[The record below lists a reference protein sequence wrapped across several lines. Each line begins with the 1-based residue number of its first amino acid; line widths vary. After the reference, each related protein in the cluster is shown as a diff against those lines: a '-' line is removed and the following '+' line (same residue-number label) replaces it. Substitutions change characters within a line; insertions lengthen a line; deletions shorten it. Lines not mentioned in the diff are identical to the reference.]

1 MNTLTATAKNRY
13 NHTAWFY
20 EPTAALYSF
29 GKIRASK
36 LHELQYMQP
45 GQNVLYAG
53 VGGGEDAVRAAE
65 KGAKI
70 TCIDL
75 ASAML
80 ARVDQKLEDAGVSGE
95 LICGDLLLHNR
106 TGHYDVIC
114 ANYFLNV
121 FTTDVMH
128 KMLDHL
134 ISLLKPGGLLLVA
147 DFAVPQGNALQRAT
161 HAFYYRIANVLYW
174 VISNSDLHPIYDYSA
189 ILSRHGLSVSEVARH
204 RLFPGGPRYFQTV
217 IAQKPAA

>member
-1 MNTLTATAKNRY
+1 MNALAATAKNRY

-20 EPTAALYSF
+20 EPLAALYSF

-36 LHELQYMQP
+36 LHELQYMQA
-45 GQNVLYAG
+45 GQHVLYAG

-65 KGAKI
+65 KGANI
-70 TCIDL
+70 TCVDL

-80 ARVDQKLEDAGVSGE
+80 EQVERKLDDAGVGGE
-95 LICGDLLLHNR
+95 LICGDLLQHNR

-121 FTTDVMH
+121 FTADVMH
-128 KMLDHL
+128 KVLAHL
-134 ISLLKPGGLLLVA
+134 ITLLKPGGMLLVA
-147 DFAVPQGNALQRAT
+147 DFAIPQGNVLLRAS

-174 VISNSDLHPIYDYSA
+174 VISNSDLHPIYDYAA
-189 ILSRHGLSVSEVARH
+189 ILPSHGLHVREPVRH

-217 IAQKPAA
+217 IAQKSTG

>member
-1 MNTLTATAKNRY
+1 
-13 NHTAWFY
+13 
-20 EPTAALYSF
+20 
-29 GKIRASK
+29 
-36 LHELQYMQP
+36 MQP

-53 VGGGEDAVRAAE
+53 VGGGEDAVRAAK
-65 KGAKI
+65 KGAQI

-75 ASAML
+75 APAML
-80 ARVDQKLEDAGVSGE
+80 ARVDQKLADAGVNGE
-95 LICGDLLLHNR
+95 LICGDLLLHTR

-147 DFAVPQGNALQRAT
+147 DFAVPQGNALLRAT

-189 ILSRHGLSVSEVARH
+189 VLSRHGLCVSEVAQH

-217 IAQKPAA
+217 TAQKSTT

>member
-1 MNTLTATAKNRY
+1 MNTLTANEKNLY

-20 EPTAALYSF
+20 EPKAALYTF
-29 GKIRASK
+29 GNISATK
-36 LHELQYMQP
+36 LHELQYMQH
-45 GQNVLYAG
+45 GENGLYAG

-189 ILSRHGLSVSEVARH
+189 ILSGHGLSVSEVARH